1 MTIRKA
7 IFPVAGLGTRFLPA
21 TKSIPKEILTLVD
34 RPLIDYAVEEAR
46 AAGIEDFIFVTSRGK
61 SALSDYFDDAPEL
74 EARLEAAGK
83 WDALDVV
90 RRASMPSGKI
100 AYVRQNK
107 PLGLG
112 HAVACAAHLIGDE
125 PFAVVLPDDVIRG
138 ETGGLAQLVE
148 AHEQVGGCVIAAT
161 RVPKS
166 KISQYGVIAPD
177 AFAPRAGPRLTRAA
191 GLIEKPAPEDAPSDL
206 AVVGRYILT
215 PSIMRRL
222 ETAGPGLGGEIQL
235 TDAIAAE
242 IEHGGSVHGLC
253 LRGERFDCG
262 SKRGYLEATVALA
275 LERTDVGGDLRK
287 FILGRVTEKM
297 AAE

>member
-1 MTIRKA
+1 VGRAVAVAVRKA

-61 SALSDYFDDAPEL
+61 SALSDYFDDAPDL

-83 WDALDVV
+83 WDALKAV

-138 ETGGLAQLVE
+138 EMGGLAQLVE
-148 AHEQVGGCVIAAT
+148 AHEEVGGCVVAAT

-166 KISQYGVIAPD
+166 EISRYGVIAPD
-177 AFAPRAGPRLTRAA
+177 EFAPKAGARLTRAA
-191 GLIEKPAPEDAPSDL
+191 GLVEKPAPEDAPSDL

-215 PSIMRRL
+215 PNIMRSQ
-222 ETAGPGLGGEIQL
+222 A
-235 TDAIAAE
+235 
-242 IEHGGSVHGLC
+242 HGS
-253 LRGERFDCG
+253 
-262 SKRGYLEATVALA
+262 ATQPA
-275 LERTDVGGDLRK
+275 
-287 FILGRVTEKM
+287 
-297 AAE
+297 